1 MKRMETFDTVITP
14 VRRNV
19 ARKSTA
25 NRPLLN
31 TIIKAPL
38 KQAKKNDF
46 IFDESIVSKSNNHNN
61 YPSYEPHDF
70 HFYYEDNTKTTKRSL
85 IVDNRENHNSCNE
98 PIYKYIDNSEN
109 SLLHEESE
117 DEDVNLSGIF
127 CVSDDMTKYL
137 DEGNI
142 SPTIN
147 YDSSDESIDLSR
159 VKNYPVKLEKNRDD
173 HFSNKFS
180 SPNKEL
186 VVNAGKSIKQE
197 LFSEI
202 NNEENLQP
210 IIVNH
215 DSVISDDTSITELGT
230 QTKKCLFDPNLES
243 VTCKVKVREEV
254 LVCENVPLKMTILEA
269 NFDVDHLENI
279 VEDNNF
285 KVDLINEKDDNGTI
299 VPQVICAMSLGSN
312 DKIESGDVKTNPPT
326 VDEQKRNSRRTKKV
340 SLRKEP
346 SKVSEIKTENIS
358 NVNEKRFTRSRMH
371 VNNNNNTTKRV
382 TRNSTRLN
390 PDSLVSKDL
399 NTNTETNCSGNSFDN
414 EHVITVSKNNL
425 IEETQTSINS
435 CIYEQTKIPCM
446 PDESAECIDMDS
458 DTNKEDRIDCKKKAN
473 LDKKGKKDI
482 NEGVLLHVE
491 ATKETELMRDGKIIK
506 DKEEYLKDIESKID
520 QNLPVVVEKEF
531 DIQQSLTEEIL
542 LDQAL
547 RLAHQRTSPRLSK
560 IMKEA
565 ILKAS
570 VQKPSSK
577 SKHTKS
583 NCNKLEIKSRG
594 SKTPVLQ
601 KLNSEETES
610 SDSVLNSS
618 TASESNSDKTFS
630 TDSLHGDTDEYSEP
644 FENQKKKKKENYVV
658 TPVAKQTNAD
668 NTVEPLTIKIC
679 RKANKK
685 KTGFRLSLKK
695 KRSPKKKEGFISKPV
710 CSKDVNMDD
719 LSKTFEDILQDD
731 NWCIG
736 DTIDNADSDNFKEE
750 NPEKMV
756 GNTKG
761 INNDHKDELSLN
773 AKIELPISNNLSIKD
788 SQIISEQNNIEKP
801 VCDNVENLLSSN
813 AQVSIN
819 KDIGIN
825 IENNN
830 ALPNLNNSEHSIVH
844 ENSSIPLLTETVTSS
859 NDIPKDL
866 ISTSSHTGIV
876 TENTTEKNSIC
887 KLENLPNECN
897 SDSFS
902 NTLSSTELSTDEQNK
917 LVKSSVPKTDSS
929 KDLSSTN
936 SQLKITSSDADPQLE
951 SSQNDL
957 NLNNSFPNGINK
969 TLVNSKLPENQF
981 DQVHKIINTVDQLH
995 EEIHSQEVCSHQ
1007 EQILDVL
1014 KCPLVTPA
1022 SEAQPKV
1029 LPLSIASRDPRLR
1042 KSHVRVIVEV
1052 STSSVSNSSGKSDV
1066 QQETRIISHVMQNVS
1081 KEIDSRKDAESDSET
1096 NENQVEMDRRK
1107 KFKKREVDAELLY
1120 KTPLSDLHDIPERT
1134 SYARSIRKR
1143 SPKIEK
1149 RDPRT
1154 VRRKENNFSQCNDN
1168 ISDTYREYH
1177 EISIYSKMTHQ
1188 DSIRSE
1194 VVGSPSE
1201 FKRNDNFSPDYRTM
1215 GQYRLESHPEHY
1227 NSFRGD
1233 VDLRRRENYCQNS
1246 STEYVNEVRHT
1257 KDFVERVYQNHSDQH
1272 RIGYQYKETEEEYR
1286 YLESYPSDYPPSDNY
1301 SRGFKRSGDFNLDHS
1316 RHDSPDFRE
1325 KEHIRE
1331 RVIERNQISHNEPSY
1346 SRWDYAHKKVEGHF
1360 PPEMNNEKEE
1370 QNPQPDEMASN
1381 MWQEERDL
1389 IDGPVK
1395 SFSRPYYRRKKFS
1408 RGDEHLFER
1417 RTIPW
1422 DDNRRYTENER
1433 LWVRKT
1439 DKELIHGPNRD
1450 MRWDRRGRK
1459 GFRDVREEHSRSPR
1473 RDHDR
1478 YTGKRSR
1485 SPGSFLRS
1493 RREASPSPH
1502 NSPLVLDSPMSPEP
1516 ADRYCVLEPTKCLTV
1531 PQ

>member
-31 TIIKAPL
+31 TLIKAPL
-38 KQAKKNDF
+38 KQVKKNDF
-46 IFDESIVSKSNNHNN
+46 IFDETIVSKSNSFNN
-61 YPSYEPHDF
+61 YTSYEPHDF
-70 HFYYEDNTKTTKRSL
+70 HFYYEDDNTKTKRSL
-85 IVDNRENHNSCNE
+85 IDHNREHYNSCNE
-98 PIYKYIDNSEN
+98 PIFKYIENSDN
-109 SLLHEESE
+109 SLLLPEESE
-117 DEDVNLSGIF
+117 DEDVNVSGIF

-137 DEGNI
+137 YEGNI
-142 SPTIN
+142 SPTTN

-159 VKNYPVKLEKNRDD
+159 VKNYPVKVEKIRNDQ
-173 HFSNKFS
+173 FSNKVS
-180 SPNKEL
+180 SPNKEP
-186 VVNAGKSIKQE
+186 VIEAGKIIKQE

-202 NNEENLQP
+202 NNEENLP
-210 IIVNH
+210 PVIVNH
-215 DSVISDDTSITELGT
+215 DSVISDDTSITELAT

-285 KVDLINEKDDNGTI
+285 KVDLINEKEDNVTI
-299 VPQVICAMSLGSN
+299 VPQVICAMSLGN
-312 DKIESGDVKTNPPT
+312 NEKIESEDATANSQAA
-326 VDEQKRNSRRTKKV
+326 DEQKRNLRRTKKV

-346 SKVSEIKTENIS
+346 SKDIKTEKIS
-358 NVNEKRFTRSRMH
+358 NVNEKRLTRSQMH
-371 VNNNNNTTKRV
+371 VNNNNNNTKRI

-390 PDSLVSKDL
+390 PDSLVSKDP
-399 NTNTETNCSGNSFDN
+399 NTEINCVGNSYDN
-414 EHVITVSKNNL
+414 ELIKNNL
-425 IEETQTSINS
+425 IDESQKSINDATG
-435 CIYEQTKIPCM
+435 EQTKIPCM
-446 PDESAECIDMDS
+446 SDENTDI
-458 DTNKEDRIDCKKKAN
+458 TKENRIDCKKKAN

-520 QNLPVVVEKEF
+520 KNLPVVVEKEF

-577 SKHTKS
+577 PKQTKS
-583 NCNKLEIKSRG
+583 NCNKLEIKSKG

-601 KLNSEETES
+601 KHNSEETES
-610 SDSVLNSS
+610 NDSILNSS

-630 TDSLHGDTDEYSEP
+630 TDSLHGDTDEYSELL
-644 FENQKKKKKENYVV
+644 ENQKKKIKENYVV
-658 TPVAKQTNAD
+658 TPVAKQTNTE

-679 RKANKK
+679 RKSNKK

-695 KRSPKKKEGFISKPV
+695 KRSPKKKDGVISKPV

-731 NWCIG
+731 NWCI
-736 DTIDNADSDNFKEE
+736 DDKIDIVDSENFQEENAD
-750 NPEKMV
+750 MV
-756 GNTKG
+756 DENTKDL
-761 INNDHKDELSLN
+761 NNDHTDESSLN
-773 AKIELPISNNLSIKD
+773 TKIGQSLSNNPFIKD
-788 SQIISEQNNIEKP
+788 SGIISEKSNIEKP
-801 VCDNVENLLSSN
+801 VCDIVENPLTFN
-813 AQVSIN
+813 AQVNVI
-819 KDIGIN
+819 KDTKIN

-830 ALPNLNNSEHSIVH
+830 ALSNLNNSKHSIGEDSVV
-844 ENSSIPLLTETVTSS
+844 NKDSSIHLLGKTVTSS
-859 NDIPKDL
+859 SNTITKD
-866 ISTSSHTGIV
+866 SVSVSSHNGII
-876 TENTTEKNSIC
+876 TDITSEKNSIL
-887 KLENLPNECN
+887 KFDHLTEDSN
-897 SDSFS
+897 SNSS
-902 NTLSSTELSTDEQNK
+902 NNTSSSTELSADEPNNS
-917 LVKSSVPKTDSS
+917 LMSVSTTNSS
-929 KDLSSTN
+929 KDILSTK
-936 SQLKITSSDADPQLE
+936 SQQPIISSDVNPELQ

-957 NLNNSFPNGINK
+957 HLKNSFPNGINK
-969 TLVNSKLPENQF
+969 AIMNSKIVENQY
-981 DQVHKIINTVDQLH
+981 DQVHEIINAVDHLNN
-995 EEIHSQEVCSHQ
+995 EINYKETYSHQ
-1007 EQILDVL
+1007 DQALDVL
-1014 KCPLVTPA
+1014 KCPLVTPT
-1022 SEAQPKV
+1022 SDVQPKV

-1052 STSSVSNSSGKSDV
+1052 STSSVSNSLGKSDL
-1066 QQETRIISHVMQNVS
+1066 QQETKIISHVLQNVS
-1081 KEIDSRKDAESDSET
+1081 KEIDTRKDAESDSET

-1120 KTPLSDLHDIPERT
+1120 KTPLSDLHDVPERT
-1134 SYARSIRKR
+1134 SYTRSIRKR

-1149 RDPRT
+1149 RDPRM
-1154 VRRKENNFSQCNDN
+1154 VRRKENNFPQSND
-1168 ISDTYREYH
+1168 IIPDTYREYH

-1215 GQYRLESHPEHY
+1215 GQYRLDSHPEHY

-1257 KDFVERVYQNHSDQH
+1257 KDFVERVYQNHSDHH
-1272 RIGYQYKETEEEYR
+1272 RAGYQYKETEEEYR
-1286 YLESYPSDYPPSDNY
+1286 RLENYPPPDNY
-1301 SRGFKRSGDFNLDHS
+1301 SRGFKRSGDFSLDHS
-1316 RHDSPDFRE
+1316 HHDSPDFRE

-1331 RVIERNQISHNEPSY
+1331 RVIERNHISHNEPSY

-1370 QNPQPDEMASN
+1370 QNLQSDEMTN

-1408 RGDEHLFER
+1408 RGDELFER
-1417 RTIPW
+1417 RTTW

-1439 DKELIHGPNRD
+1439 DKELIHGPDRD

-1459 GFRDVREEHSRSPR
+1459 GFRDVREERSRSPR

-1493 RREASPSPH
+1493 RRETSPSPH